1 MDYHLREANR
11 RDEPFLQEVLY
22 EALFVPPGDPPLPR
36 SVVDHPDLS
45 RYVRGFPGRRGDV
58 GLIAQSS
65 AGDQIGAAWV
75 RQLPSDDPG
84 YGFVDEETPELS
96 VAVVAA
102 WRGLGAGTALLTR
115 LLTSTPR
122 CSLSV
127 DDRNRAVSLYERFG
141 FEVVSSR
148 EHSLT
153 MLRAS
158 D

>member
-1 MDYHLREANR
+1 MDFHLRAANR
-11 RDEPFLQEVLY
+11 RDEPFLQEMLY
-22 EALFVPPGDPPLPR
+22 EALFVPAGDPPLPR
-36 SVVDHPDLS
+36 SDHPDLS
-45 RYVRGFPGRRGDV
+45 RYVRGFGGRRGDV
-58 GLIAQSS
+58 GLIAQTS
-65 AGDQIGAAWV
+65 AGDLIGAAWV

-102 WRGLGAGTALLTR
+102 WRGFGVGTALLER
-115 LLTSTPR
+115 LLDSTPR

-141 FEVVSSR
+141 FEVVSSK

-153 MLRAS
+153 MLRAA